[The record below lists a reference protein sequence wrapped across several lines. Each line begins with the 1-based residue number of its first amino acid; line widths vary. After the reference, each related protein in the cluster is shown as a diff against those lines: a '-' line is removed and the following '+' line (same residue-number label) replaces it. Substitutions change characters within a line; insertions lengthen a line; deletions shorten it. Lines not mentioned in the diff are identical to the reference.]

1 VEKRIVKKVKKVK
14 SLPHAEPRRK
24 TRRHSTDEVSG
35 RLSHTVGFCIERQQ
49 EGQGMLLP
57 RFVTILVASAGL
69 TAVVAIAQ
77 TTTSSS
83 TTMQT
88 TSFPPV
94 GLASSETA
102 QINVTNLA
110 TASSSGTAA
119 SCTGTISFL
128 NASGTAIGSAT
139 SYTAAGGVTA
149 SVTLPFGKTASTA
162 VRTEIRG
169 VIALTRVSKVPC
181 SLSTS
186 FETYDTT
193 SGVTHVYLST
203 GDVGGSITL
212 PGR

>member
-1 VEKRIVKKVKKVK
+1 
-14 SLPHAEPRRK
+14 
-24 TRRHSTDEVSG
+24 
-35 RLSHTVGFCIERQQ
+35 
-49 EGQGMLLP
+49 MLFPKFL
-57 RFVTILVASAGL
+57 TLLIASAGL

-83 TTMQT
+83 TTTRT

-128 NASGTAIGSAT
+128 NASGTLIGSAT
-139 SYTAAGGVTA
+139 SYTAASGVTA
-149 SVTLPFGKTASTA
+149 SVTLPFAKTASTA
-162 VRTEIRG
+162 VRTEIHG
-169 VIALTRVSKVPC
+169 VITLTSVSKVPC
-181 SLSTS
+181 ALSTS
-186 FETYDTT
+186 LETYDTS

-203 GDVGGSITL
+203 GEIGGDTGGIVSIL
-212 PGR
+212 NPGH

>member
-1 VEKRIVKKVKKVK
+1 MLFPKFVSILIV
-14 SLPHAEPRRK
+14 
-24 TRRHSTDEVSG
+24 
-35 RLSHTVGFCIERQQ
+35 
-49 EGQGMLLP
+49 
-57 RFVTILVASAGL
+57 SAGL
-69 TAVVAIAQ
+69 TAAIAIAQ

-83 TTMQT
+83 TTTQT

-128 NASGTAIGSAT
+128 SASGTVIGSAT
-139 SYTAAGGVTA
+139 SFTAASGVTA
-149 SVTLPFGKTASTA
+149 SVTLPFAKTASTS
-162 VRTEIRG
+162 VRTEVRG
-169 VIALTRVSKVPC
+169 VIALTSVSKVPC

-186 FETYDTT
+186 LETYDTT

-203 GDVGGSITL
+203 GEIGGNAGGISSIL
-212 PGR
+212 NPGH